1 MINKNDFRC
10 NYNKA
15 KSQQKTQK
23 TKTKRN
29 TVTWESKSNIKLLYV
44 QSQIL
49 PH

>member
-23 TKTKRN
+23 TKRN
-29 TVTWESKSNIKLLYV
+29 AVTWESESNIKLLYV
-44 QSQIL
+44 QSHIP